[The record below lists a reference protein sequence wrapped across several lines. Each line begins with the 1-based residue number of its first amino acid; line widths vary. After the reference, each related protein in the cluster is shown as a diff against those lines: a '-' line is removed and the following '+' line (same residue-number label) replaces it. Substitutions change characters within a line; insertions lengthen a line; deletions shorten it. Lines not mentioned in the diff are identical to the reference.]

1 MTMSD
6 NKEYLT
12 RQVETGSINISEDV
26 IAIIALEAMAGVE
39 GIGGISNVH
48 GKDISELL
56 SRKNAAKGVKVCVE
70 DSAITIDTFIKLKYG
85 FSVNDVAT
93 RIQNE
98 VFDAIESMTGFS
110 VSAVNV
116 HVTGV
121 AMGKEK

>member
-1 MTMSD
+1 MSD

-70 DSAITIDTFIKLKYG
+70 DSAITMVHLSSLNMD
-85 FSVNDVAT
+85 SPVNDVAT
-93 RIQNE
+93 RIQNR
-98 VFDAIESMTGFS
+98 FLTP
-110 VSAVNV
+110 
-116 HVTGV
+116 
-121 AMGKEK
+121 